1 MFREADNK
9 RDTLRKQAKHG
20 KLIHQICCG
29 FFTMTKLSL
38 FISLKYEKW
47 CHHVLHKRHPF
58 IIKMTTAASHIV
70 DQRSG
75 RKATKMSG
83 MQPLQNDR

>member
-1 MFREADNK
+1 MKN
-9 RDTLRKQAKHG
+9 G
-20 KLIHQICCG
+20 VIMC
-29 FFTMTKLSL
+29 
-38 FISLKYEKW
+38 
-47 CHHVLHKRHPF
+47 LHKRHPF

-75 RKATKMSG
+75 RNATKMSG